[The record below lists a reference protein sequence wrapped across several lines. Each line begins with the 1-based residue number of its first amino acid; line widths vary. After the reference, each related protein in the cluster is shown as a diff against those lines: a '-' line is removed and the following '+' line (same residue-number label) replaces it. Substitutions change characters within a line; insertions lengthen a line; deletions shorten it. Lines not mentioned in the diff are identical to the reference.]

1 MKVTSVFRS
10 FFDSEKAGGLTLIF
24 CTLLSLLLANSA
36 VGQHYLALWHFP
48 IGPYSVEFWIND
60 FLMAIFFL
68 LIGLELERELY
79 NGELSKLRNAMLPL
93 FGAIGGMIVP
103 ALLFLC
109 VNYKTATQSGF
120 GIPMATDIAFAIGIL
135 SLLGNKVPA
144 SLKIFLTALAVIDD
158 LGAILVIAVFY
169 TKTIDWSSLA
179 LVFVILGLLFLLNR
193 AKVYNL
199 IPYLIGGIFMWYFMM
214 KSGVHAT
221 ITGILLAFVL
231 PFGSGTEKSPSIIL
245 QNFLHKPIAFII
257 LPLFALANTAL
268 ILKPDWHNAFL
279 HPYTIG
285 IAAGLLL
292 GKPIGISAFSF
303 LALKLK
309 IAKLPHDLTFKTIS
323 SVSILGSI
331 GFTMSIFVTL
341 LAFNDQDHI
350 NKSKIVIL
358 ATSLLAGI
366 IGFLVLKLTLKSTKR

>member
-10 FFDSEKAGGLTLIF
+10 FFKSEKAGGLTLIF

-79 NGELSKLRNAMLPL
+79 NGELSKIRNAMLPL

>member
-285 IAAGLLL
+285 IAVGLLL

-366 IGFLVLKLTLKSTKR
+366 IGFLVIKLTLKSTKR